1 MAEQRTEER
10 VTRLEAMYE
19 HVATKADLQVFKA
32 DLQQEIGGVK
42 IDLQQEIGDVK
53 IDFHKEIGDVRV
65 DLAALRGEVRSL
77 RWTMG
82 LGFTALAILVA
93 LVGILG

>member
-10 VTRLEAMYE
+10 VTRLEATYE
-19 HVATKADLQVFKA
+19 HVATKADLQATKA
-32 DLQQEIGGVK
+32 
-42 IDLQQEIGDVK
+42 DLQQEIGDVK
-53 IDFHKEIGDVRV
+53 V
-65 DLAALRGEVRSL
+65 DLAALRGEVPSL

>member
-1 MAEQRTEER
+1 MAEQRTDER

-19 HVATKADLQVFKA
+19 HVATKADLQATRA
-32 DLQQEIGGVK
+32 DLHQEIGEVK
-42 IDLQQEIGDVK
+42 
-53 IDFHKEIGDVRV
+53 V